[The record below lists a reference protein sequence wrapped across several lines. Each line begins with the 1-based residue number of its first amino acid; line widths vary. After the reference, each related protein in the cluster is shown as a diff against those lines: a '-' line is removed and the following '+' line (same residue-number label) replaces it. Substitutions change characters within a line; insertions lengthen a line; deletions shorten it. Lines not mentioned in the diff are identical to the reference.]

1 MYEKKSIDMSPY
13 LWLQVTI
20 SPVTLK
26 KRVEQ
31 EEQSKSDFKKQWM
44 LLVQFMCSLF
54 FCIVFDDMEDIYE
67 RILI

>member
-54 FCIVFDDMEDIYE
+54 FCIVFDGMEDIYE